1 VYGGSGPVVFDCS
14 GLTKYV
20 YNKVG
25 VKLPHNSAAQYKVVD
40 HVAKSDMRRGDLVF
54 IYDEDGIFHVGIY
67 AGSHKMWAATHTGDM
82 VRKEKIWT
90 ENFVVGRP

>member
-1 VYGGSGPVVFDCS
+1 VVFDCS

-20 YNKVG
+20 YKQFG
-25 VKLPHNSAAQYKVVD
+25 VKLPHNSAAQYHVVD
-40 HVAKSDMRRGDLVF
+40 HVAKSNMRRGDLVF

-67 AGSHKMWAATHTGDM
+67 AGHHQMWAATHTGDM